1 MKSLKYAAIMVL
13 LVGAPVL
20 ADSMVAYSIDVG
32 GDNNSATYEAGG
44 LYPPFT
50 TSSQYTYNVGDVV
63 TWDVSVAVSGT
74 HNNSG
79 GAGHDLAPLGAANL
93 VANLTLYL
101 DANENGV
108 AEAGE
113 EVLVGA
119 APISCATGVPAD
131 GSATACEPTAAGF
144 FSSINDGDADG
155 SSIDGLA
162 VAAYAAGFDADDNGS
177 KHGTIV
183 SAVADD
189 GPNFDFAFLPSA
201 NGLAGKR
208 ADQIGT
214 TPVYAANV
222 DLSEMVGI
230 GAGIKEFDFAPI
242 GHLPG
247 VGMTGTLGIYDNDC
261 DTSFARGGL
270 GTGPVFEGQIATDD
284 LDPGSYILVV
294 EPGQG
299 NNIIHGDIYC
309 ADEGGDPYY
318 GNYSDT
324 FGTFAAEANDT
335 DGGEITF
342 VLEPP
347 PADAV
352 VVDRHIFYNQS
363 FFDGNNA
370 AANVSDDSAIATDK
384 VAYLAGSGA
393 ATFVNYISYNK
404 GVNGIMVDIQGL
416 AGVPTAADFDFHY
429 GNTNT
434 PAAWTAGP
442 TITDADVYVRAGE
455 GTAGSDRVT
464 VIFANNSMPPQSTVV
479 NNIPNK
485 NWLEVV
491 VKATANTGLP
501 DPDVHYW
508 GLAVAEVG
516 NDFTTN
522 VNATDEIQ
530 ARLNPRN
537 FFVGW
542 AVVTD
547 PWDYNRDRSVNA
559 TDEIIARLNPASFFT
574 GTLLLINLP

>member
-93 VANLTLYL
+93 VANLTLYF

-108 AEAGE
+108 AEVGE

-131 GSATACEPTAAGF
+131 GSATTCEPTAAGF
-144 FSSINDGDADG
+144 FSSINDGDTDG
-155 SSIDGLA
+155 SRNDGLA

-270 GTGPVFEGQIATDD
+270 GTGPVFEGQIATDG

-309 ADEGGDPYY
+309 ADSGGDPYY

-324 FGTFAAEANDT
+324 FGTFAAEANIT

-342 VLEPP
+342 VLEESLIEVEILSWESVRTHGALGPMP
-347 PADAV
+347 IVLNPTATGSSVPAPTVESRLSGVQRIEVALDTAITLGDVTEPIVATDRNGVSPAATATVSLESGGTVLVLAFAV
-352 VVDRHIFYNQS
+352 GAIPDTSCYTIDLSGNLPLKAGTDPDVEFRSVS
-363 FFDGNNA
+363 GDGNNTGGVDIGDIA
-370 AANVSDDSAIATDK
+370 APNSFRLTGAPVGATNFRFDYNLTGAFDIGDIAFANSGR
-384 VAYLAGSGA
+384 LAGKS
-393 ATFVNYISYNK
+393 
-404 GVNGIMVDIQGL
+404 
-416 AGVPTAADFDFHY
+416 
-429 GNTNT
+429 
-434 PAAWTAGP
+434 
-442 TITDADVYVRAGE
+442 
-455 GTAGSDRVT
+455 
-464 VIFANNSMPPQSTVV
+464 
-479 NNIPNK
+479 
-485 NWLEVV
+485 
-491 VKATANTGLP
+491 
-501 DPDVHYW
+501 
-508 GLAVAEVG
+508 
-516 NDFTTN
+516 
-522 VNATDEIQ
+522 
-530 ARLNPRN
+530 
-537 FFVGW
+537 
-542 AVVTD
+542 
-547 PWDYNRDRSVNA
+547 
-559 TDEIIARLNPASFFT
+559 ASC
-574 GTLLLINLP
+574 P